1 MYFRAGMLLLRLSNV
16 TAIILLITLLIGVYA
31 TDAMTAKLIDG
42 FV

>member
-16 TAIILLITLLIGVYA
+16 TATMLIITLLRGVFA
-31 TDAMTAKLIDG
+31 THVATTKLIDG